1 MSGPFSRYIKHRYVK
16 TKKGISTYLYFQT
29 IINLAVLLT
38 IAFFV
43 FSIFALTTNII
54 SSGKVTDA
62 NTLQKAKVSS
72 NSDIILLSLGIDQ
85 LI

>member
-1 MSGPFSRYIKHRYVK
+1 M
-16 TKKGISTYLYFQT
+16 
-29 IINLAVLLT
+29 AVLLT

-54 SSGKVTDA
+54 SSDKVTDD
-62 NTLQKAKVSS
+62 NTLQKTNVSS

-85 LI
+85 II